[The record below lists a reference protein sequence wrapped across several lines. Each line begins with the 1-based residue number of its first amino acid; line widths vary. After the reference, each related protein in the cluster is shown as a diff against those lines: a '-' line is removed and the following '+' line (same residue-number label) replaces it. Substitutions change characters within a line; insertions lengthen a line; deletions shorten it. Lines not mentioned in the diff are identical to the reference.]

1 MPLAWGL
8 AVMVGLLLALA
19 WGALK
24 FQVALAGFLNGE
36 SIWSKAQKQSV
47 IDLDAYAA
55 SGDPA
60 ELQRFQQHYSVL
72 IHYRFAREEVR
83 HKHYDY
89 DKVANILR
97 EDNAM
102 PDAIPVILFIMR
114 YLTDAPYVRDSLAA
128 WRSTDTRVD
137 EFQKIADRLQR
148 AYAKG
153 EASRAFIQQQ
163 RRIIAE
169 LNTYIEPRTN
179 EFSLMM
185 ARGAAWISRILF
197 GILAVTGVLAVLVW
211 LWLARRILSGI
222 RGTEE
227 RYRLLF
233 DSAADAMFMIED
245 VSGEILQANRMASV
259 WTGRSEEQLRGQ
271 PFLELFEDNGA
282 RHKRDRH
289 VSELKH
295 VKGGLRPVE
304 MSSNVVNWGHLKVRQ
319 AIVRDI
325 SERLDMARERR
336 IASEAMAS
344 VAEGVIITD
353 AMRRILTVN
362 AAHQRLTGYRVKEVE
377 GKRFDESR
385 RMPDGQPLPP
395 TVWVAVAED
404 GHWSGEVQCR
414 RRDGSV
420 YPEMLSISVIRN
432 VEGEI
437 EHYVAV
443 CTDITDSKA
452 GQRHL
457 QYLATHDA
465 LTGLVNRTEFER
477 RIAEMLLVAE
487 RNHQAVAV
495 IFIDLDNFKLVNDS
509 YSHAIGDKLLT
520 VVAERIHRH
529 LPASAVAGRI
539 GGDEFTVLVGQL
551 KARED
556 VSWFARQLIETLSQ
570 PMVVDGYDI
579 VLSASI
585 GIASFPLDG
594 YDATTLL
601 TNADAAMYSAK
612 QEERN
617 TYRFYTPRMRADAN
631 RRLLLLTD
639 LRRALEENQFQ
650 LLYQPSIAFENN
662 ELLGAEALLRW
673 HHPERGYI
681 MPSEFVP
688 MAETLGL
695 IRHIDEWV
703 LDRVCR
709 QVSQWNSEGV
719 KIPRVAVNIS
729 AGWFSHPDFVQQLT
743 TTIERNGIEA
753 HQIML
758 EITESTILQLGD
770 ATRQTM
776 SSLHELG
783 VAIAIDDF
791 GTGYSSLAYLKL
803 PAVAYLKVDRSFV
816 DGLPES
822 AEDASIVQAM
832 VAMARSLGLAV
843 IAEGVETEAQHEFL
857 RGVGCEEGQGYL
869 YSRPIEAKNL
879 GELLRQEAKPGVA
892 RLSLVPPSSSS

>member
-8 AVMVGLLLALA
+8 AAVVGLLLALS

-24 FQVALAGFLNGE
+24 IQVALAGFLNGE
-36 SIWSKAQKQSV
+36 SIWSKSQKQSV
-47 IDLDAYAA
+47 IDLDAYAESGNPEELA
-55 SGDPA
+55 S
-60 ELQRFQQHYSVL
+60 FQQHYTVL
-72 IHYRFAREEVR
+72 RHFRFAREEVR
-83 HKHYDY
+83 RDHYDY
-89 DKVANILR
+89 DHVARLLR

-102 PDAIPVILFIMR
+102 PSAIPMILFMMR
-114 YLTDAPYVRDSLAA
+114 HLTQAPYMRESLEA
-128 WRSTDTRVD
+128 WRSTDSRVD
-137 EFQKIADRLQR
+137 ALGVIAERLRNAYAQGNVTPAFIHEQRKAIAD
-148 AYAKG
+148 
-153 EASRAFIQQQ
+153 
-163 RRIIAE
+163 
-169 LNTYIEPRTN
+169 LNAYIEPRSN
-179 EFSLMM
+179 NFSHLM
-185 ARGAAWISRILF
+185 ARGAAWVAGLLF
-197 GILAVTGVLAVLVW
+197 GVLAITGVLAVLLW
-211 LWLARRILSGI
+211 LWLARRVLVGV

-233 DSAADAMFMIED
+233 DSAADAILMVED
-245 VSGEILQANRMASV
+245 VSGDILQANRMASL
-259 WTGRSEEQLRGQ
+259 WTGLSEDQLRGR
-271 PFLELFEDNGA
+271 PFLELFAEHDR
-282 RHKRDRH
+282 RHRRDRH
-289 VSELKH
+289 VSDLRH
-295 VKGGLRPVE
+295 VDGGTRPVE
-304 MSSNVVNWGHLKVRQ
+304 MSSNVVDWGVRKVRQ
-319 AIVRDI
+319 AILRDI
-325 SERLDMARERR
+325 TERVDMARERR

-353 AMRRILTVN
+353 ASRRILTVN
-362 AAHQRLTGYRVKEVE
+362 AAHQRLTGYSTLEVE
-377 GKRFDESR
+377 GMRFDEPR
-385 RMPDGQPLPP
+385 RMPDGQPLPE
-395 TVWVAVAED
+395 TVWDAVAKD
-404 GHWSGEVQCR
+404 GHWNGEVQCR

-420 YPEMLSISVIRN
+420 YPEMLSISAIRN
-432 VEGEI
+432 ADGQI

-465 LTGLVNRTEFER
+465 LTGLVNRAEFER
-477 RIAEMLLVAE
+477 RVAEMLLVAE
-487 RNHQAVAV
+487 RKHETVV
-495 IFIDLDNFKLVNDS
+495 VVFVDLDNFKLVNDS

-529 LPASAVAGRI
+529 LPAGAVASRI
-539 GGDEFTVLVGQL
+539 GGDEFTVLVGHL

-556 VSWFARQLIETLSQ
+556 INWFARQLIETLSQ

-617 TYRFYTPRMRADAN
+617 TFRFYTPRMRADAN

-639 LRRALEENQFQ
+639 LRRALQENQFQ
-650 LLYQPSIAFENN
+650 LLYQPSIAFADSG
-662 ELLGAEALLRW
+662 LLGAEALLRW

-703 LDRVCR
+703 LDGVCR
-709 QVSQWNSEGV
+709 QIAQWKRSGL
-719 KIPRVAVNIS
+719 KIRRIAVNIS

-743 TTIERNGIEA
+743 TTIERNA
-753 HQIML
+753 VDPQQIML
-758 EITESTILQLGD
+758 EITESTILHLGE

-776 SSLHELG
+776 SALHGLG

-803 PAVAYLKVDRSFV
+803 PAVAYLKIDRSFV
-816 DGLPES
+816 DGLPDS

-832 VAMARSLGLAV
+832 LVMARSLGLAV
-843 IAEGVETEAQHEFL
+843 IAEGVETEAQHDFL
-857 RGVGCEEGQGYL
+857 RLAGCEEGQGYL
-869 YSRPIEAKNL
+869 YSRPIQADEL
-879 GELLRQEAKPGVA
+879 SELLRRDAQQDTK
-892 RLSLVPPSSSS
+892 RLTLVPPRTKP